1 MNNILEIDSVFKSY
15 NNQNL
20 LSDVYLKC
28 QTNEIIGLLGRNGS
42 GKSTL
47 LKIIFG
53 IVSAENKFV
62 RINGIVKSR
71 TSQLLKDVSYLA
83 QENFIPNHLSV
94 QKAIQLAID
103 KQNLNN
109 FYEDEIIQ
117 AIKSKNIKHLS
128 GGELR
133 FLEIKIILNNES
145 KFALLDEPFNGLSPL
160 QIEKV
165 IKLIQQ
171 NASRKGII
179 ITDHNYQS
187 VLKVATKLNLLKS
200 GKLNVIN
207 NNEELLQHG
216 YIPNSQF

>member
-71 TSQLLKDVSYLA
+71 TSQLLKDVSYLP

-200 GKLNVIN
+200 RKLHVIN
-207 NNEELLQHG
+207 NNDELLLHG

>member
-71 TSQLLKDVSYLA
+71 TSQLLKDVSYLP

-171 NASRKGII
+171 NDSRKGII
-179 ITDHNYQS
+179 ITDHNYQN

-200 GKLNVIN
+200 GKLHVIN
-207 NNEELLQHG
+207 NNEELLLHG